1 MSRHL
6 IKPGVTGLAQV
17 KGYRGETSEPHQ
29 MKNRI
34 KIDLF
39 YIENWTFLLDI
50 KIIFLTVYN
59 MLKGEENAF

>member
-29 MKNRI
+29 MKSRI

-50 KIIFLTVYN
+50 KIIFLTIYN
-59 MLKGEENAF
+59 MVKGEDNAF